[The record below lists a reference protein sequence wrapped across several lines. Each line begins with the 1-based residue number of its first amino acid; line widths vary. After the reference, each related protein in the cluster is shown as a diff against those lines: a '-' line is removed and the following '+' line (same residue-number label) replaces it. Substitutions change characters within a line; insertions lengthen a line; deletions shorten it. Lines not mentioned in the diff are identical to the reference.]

1 MDKYIQGRLKQL
13 GVSPSQAKKKA
24 NSKKAKDLKEELVMK
39 IMHVQ
44 GGSLGNFIKTIGRVG
59 RKVGSVVGTIAKK
72 GANLAVKVATS
83 KPGRKI
89 LKGLRQMHKD
99 DIDDRLHLVADALGA
114 GRKTRKRKPVK
125 KVTKGKRKLSDY
137 QKFVKKLRKEGFTME
152 ECRQAWKNV
161 KAKMGM

>member
-1 MDKYIQGRLKQL
+1 
-13 GVSPSQAKKKA
+13 
-24 NSKKAKDLKEELVMK
+24 MK

-44 GGSLGNFIKTIGRVG
+44 GGSKLSNFIKTVGRVG
-59 RKVGSVVGTIAKK
+59 RKVGSVVGSIAKK

-89 LKGLRQMHKD
+89 LKGLREMHKD

-114 GRKTRKRKPVK
+114 GLKTLKPVK

-137 QKFVKKLRKEGFTME
+137 QKFVKKLRKKGFTME

>member
-1 MDKYIQGRLKQL
+1 MDKYIQERLKQL
-13 GVSPSQAKKKA
+13 GLSPSQAKKKA

-44 GGSLGNFIKTIGRVG
+44 GGSKLGNFINTIGRVG
-59 RKVGSVVGTIAKK
+59 RKVGLVVGSIAKK
-72 GANLAVKVATS
+72 GTNLAIKVATS

-114 GRKTRKRKPVK
+114 GRKTRKPVK

-137 QKFVKKLRKEGFTME
+137 QKFVKKVRKKGFTME

>member
-13 GVSPSQAKKKA
+13 GVSPVQAKKKA

-59 RKVGSVVGTIAKK
+59 RKVGSVVGSIAKK

-114 GRKTRKRKPVK
+114 GRKTRLN

-161 KAKMGM
+161 KSKMGM